1 MLAPGD
7 LATDTQAV
15 LHEAVLL
22 DAEVARAAMSGEM
35 GWMPPDP
42 APAPAGR
49 LAGRRVLITGG
60 ASGIGAATARLF
72 AAEGAKVAVLDR
84 QQAAAQEVADEI
96 GGLALAVDITD
107 WDQVQAAVA
116 KAADNFGGLDGLVN
130 AAGILDGGDILDTD
144 IATFRRVV
152 DVNLTGL
159 FAVCKA
165 TAPFLLAAGN
175 ATIVNIASGV
185 AILPFAGS
193 SAYAASKGGVL
204 TLTKVLARELAPKVR
219 VNSVCPG
226 AVDTPMTMPM
236 YTSNSQKD
244 EISARYALRRTGQ
257 PEELA
262 QAILFLTSASSS
274 FITGIALPVDGGRTF
289 H

>member
-1 MLAPGD
+1 
-7 LATDTQAV
+7 
-15 LHEAVLL
+15 
-22 DAEVARAAMSGEM
+22 MSVEM
-35 GWMPPDP
+35 GWTAPNP
-42 APAPAGR
+42 APAAADR

-84 QQAAAQEVADEI
+84 QQAAAQAVADEI

-116 KAADNFGGLDGLVN
+116 KAADTFGGLDGLVN
-130 AAGILDGGDILDTD
+130 AAGILDGGDLLDTD
-144 IATFRRVV
+144 LATFRRVV

-226 AVDTPMTMPM
+226 AVDTPMTEPL
-236 YTSNSQKD
+236 YTSNSMKQAIA
-244 EISARYALRRTGQ
+244 ERYSLQRTGQ
-257 PEELA
+257 PAELA
-262 QAILFLTSASSS
+262 QAILFLTAASSS
-274 FITGIALPVDGGRTF
+274 FVTGIALPVDGGRTF

>member
-1 MLAPGD
+1 
-7 LATDTQAV
+7 
-15 LHEAVLL
+15 
-22 DAEVARAAMSGEM
+22 MSDSI
-35 GWMPPDP
+35 GWMPPNP
-42 APAPAGR
+42 APAPADR

-84 QQAAAQEVADEI
+84 QIEAAQAVADGI
-96 GGLALAVDITD
+96 GGLALGVDITD
-107 WDQVQAAVA
+107 WDQTQAAA
-116 KAADNFGGLDGLVN
+116 KKAAEVFGGLDGLVN
-130 AAGILDGGDILDTD
+130 AAGILDGGDLLDTD
-144 IATFRRVV
+144 LATFRRVV

-165 TAPFLLAAGN
+165 TAPFLLTAGN

-185 AILPFAGS
+185 AIRPFAGS

-204 TLTKVLARELAPKVR
+204 TLTRVLAQELAPKVR

-236 YTSNSQKD
+236 YTSNSLKD
-244 EISARYALRRTGQ
+244 EIAARYALRRTGQ

-262 QAILFLTSASSS
+262 QAILFLTAPSSS